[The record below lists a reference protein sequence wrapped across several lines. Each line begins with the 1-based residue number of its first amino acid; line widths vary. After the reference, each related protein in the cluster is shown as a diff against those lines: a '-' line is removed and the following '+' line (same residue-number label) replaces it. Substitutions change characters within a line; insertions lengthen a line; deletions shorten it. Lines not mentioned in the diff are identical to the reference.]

1 MTQRLLRTALLFL
14 LAVLLLISARAFAQT
29 SVDGAI
35 GGTVMDATGAI
46 LPGANVLVR
55 NDQTNAVETVKTDSS
70 GYFHAIHLVPGLYT
84 VTIDI
89 PGFESYQAKDLSVS
103 VGLLTSVQA
112 RLAPGSK
119 AVTIT
124 VSGAAPLINTSTP
137 TFSQSIGNYQLS
149 HLPVNNYRWSSYAML
164 TPGVVSDAN
173 GYGLLS
179 FRGQSTLLNNIEF
192 DGADDNQAFFSEER
206 GRTRA
211 GYSTAKAAI
220 QEFQVNTS
228 NYSVEYG
235 FSAGGVVNA
244 VTKSGTNQFHGEAYY
259 YDRDSIWNAY
269 NDFTHLSTLDSTTGQ
284 YVLTPYKPTDL
295 RRQYGFGLGGPIVKN
310 KLFFYL
316 AVDRYFHDFP
326 GISVPGNSFFYQ
338 KPDATLPDAGCNASS
353 IDQAVCNLQ
362 SNLKSSGLNLTY
374 AQAAADYNT
383 GIAGLNTML
392 GQAPRHGSQ
401 LIYFPKL
408 DWQINAHNHAS
419 LEFNRLNWDSPAG
432 IQTSAGGLNYGT
444 RSYGN
449 DYVRDNW
456 GIARLDSF
464 ITTNVSNQMLY
475 QYGRDFEF
483 EYSQQPTSYEQ
494 QTLLHTASGYSNPYG
509 EVPPEI
515 SISSGAGGF
524 VFGTPIFLERAAYPD
539 ERTWQFNDTVDWQ
552 KGNHDIKFGYQMVHT
567 YDLLKNLY
575 NQYGTF
581 SYSQIYSYLTDYF
594 LAQQG
599 GALAAKAMHYSSYGQ
614 SFGAPGFD
622 FRTIDYATFVQ
633 DEWKASPKLS
643 LTMGL
648 RWEYEQTPNPQIPNT
663 NNANPAYNIAQTG
676 EFPKDKTN
684 IGPRIGFA
692 YDPFG
697 DGKTVIRGGYGLF
710 FARLINS
717 TIYNAIAQTGT
728 LATEPD
734 GTPLAQLQY
743 DYYAG
748 TAGAPAFPQVVTNVG
763 SAGSPP
769 NVIYFNKHFRM
780 PEVSQA
786 DLTVQHNF
794 GRHNV
799 VSLTWLGAWGHRLPS
814 FVDENLPTPVRVN
827 YTVSDPS
834 GEGPLANGT
843 VVPVSYYVKA
853 ATSKVLLSNGAV
865 ATSSGRPNPY
875 YGAETDVFS
884 GVNSNYEALVI
895 QYEHPVSN
903 HIQVNANYTWSH
915 ALDDGENN
923 QVGTS
928 NNALFDPDNLS
939 LEYGNSNQN
948 VPNRMVVDGVFTSP
962 WYLRGPLGYLT
973 NGYELSP
980 SIQVQNGLPYS
991 AGTNGSPYIVEGGS
1005 SLNYVG
1011 SGPTGSG
1018 GTARTPGLARNYAR
1032 MPSTA
1037 VVDLRL
1043 AKELD
1048 LWKEAKLRF
1057 LVDAFNLFNH
1067 QNVTSINSTAYNL
1080 GKSCGANELCFNT
1093 LKNGNSYTKQYGQI
1107 TNSNSSGFTY
1117 TPRQLQMAL
1126 KLTF

>member
-1 MTQRLLRTALLFL
+1 MIQRFLRAAACLMLAAPLVMTAPLL
-14 LAVLLLISARAFAQT
+14 AQT

-35 GGTVMDATGAI
+35 GGTVTDTTGAV
-46 LPGANVLVR
+46 LPAANVLVR
-55 NDQTNAVETVKTDSS
+55 NEQTNAAQSLTTDSS
-70 GYFHAIHLVPGLYT
+70 GYFHVIHLEPGHYT
-84 VTIDI
+84 VTIHA
-89 PGFESYQAKDLSVS
+89 PGFMTYESTDLTVS
-103 VGLLTSVQA
+103 VGLLTSIQA
-112 RLAPGSK
+112 KLSAGSK
-119 AVTIT
+119 AQTIT
-124 VSGAAPLINTSTP
+124 VSGAQPLIDTSTP
-137 TFSQSIGNYQLS
+137 TFSASINNYELS

-164 TPGVVSDAN
+164 TPGVVSDGN

-220 QEFQVNTS
+220 QEFQVNSS

-244 VTKSGTNQFHGEAYY
+244 VTKSGGNGFHGEAYY

-269 NDFTHLSTLDSTTGQ
+269 NDFTKLTTLSPTTGQ

-295 RRQYGFGLGGPIVKN
+295 RRQYGFGVGGPIVKN

-326 GISVPGNSFFYQ
+326 GISVPGSTFFYQ
-338 KPDATLPDAGCNASS
+338 KPDAALPDTGCNTSS
-353 IDQAVCNLQ
+353 IDQAVCSLQ
-362 SNLKSSGLNLTY
+362 SNLKASGLNLTY
-374 AQAAADYNT
+374 AQAAADYNN
-383 GIAGLNTML
+383 GIAGLNSML
-392 GQAPRHGSQ
+392 GKTPRYGSQ
-401 LIYFPKL
+401 MIYFPKL
-408 DWQINAHNHAS
+408 DWQINSRNHAS
-419 LEFNRLNWDSPAG
+419 FELNRLNWKSPAG
-432 IQTSAGGLNYGT
+432 IQTSTGGLNYG
-444 RSYGN
+444 RQSYGS

-456 GIARLDSF
+456 GIARLESF
-464 ITTNVSNQMLY
+464 ITPNISNQVLY

-483 EYSQQPTSYEQ
+483 EYSQPPTAYEQ
-494 QTLLHTASGYSNPYG
+494 QTLVKTAAGYSNPYG
-509 EVPPEI
+509 NTPPEV

-524 VFGTPIFLERAAYPD
+524 VFGTPAFLQRAAYPD

-552 KGNHDIKFGYQMVHT
+552 KGNHDLKFGYQMVHT

-581 SYSQIYSYLTDYF
+581 SYTQIYNYLTDYY

-599 GALAAKAMHYSSYGQ
+599 GALASQANHYSSYGQ
-614 SFGAPGFD
+614 SFGSQGFD

-633 DEWKASPKLS
+633 DEWKASAKLS

-663 NNANPAYNIAQTG
+663 NNANSIYNIPQTG
-676 EFPKDKTN
+676 VFPKDKTN
-684 IGPRIGFA
+684 IGPRVGFA

-697 DGKTVIRGGYGLF
+697 DGKTVVRGGYGLF
-710 FARLINS
+710 YARLINS
-717 TIYNAIAQTGT
+717 TIYSALSQTGT
-728 LATEPD
+728 LATRAD

-743 DYYAG
+743 QYYPT
-748 TAGAPAFPQVVTNVG
+748 TAGAPSFPQVVTSIG
-763 SAGSPP
+763 SAGSAP
-769 NVIYFNKHFRM
+769 NAIYFNKHFRM
-780 PEVSQA
+780 PEVEQA
-786 DLTVQHNF
+786 DLTVQHNL
-794 GRHNV
+794 GHKNV
-799 VSLTWLGAWGHRLPS
+799 VSLTWLGAWGHRLPN
-814 FVDENLPTPVRVN
+814 FVDENLPTPTRVN
-827 YTVSDPS
+827 YQVNDPS
-834 GEGPLANGT
+834 RKGPLANGA
-843 VVPVSYYVKA
+843 VIPVDYYVKA
-853 ATSKVLLSNGAV
+853 ATKQILLSNGTM

-884 GVNSNYEALVI
+884 GVNSNYEALVL
-895 QYEHPVSN
+895 QYSHPISN

-915 ALDDGENN
+915 ALDNGENN
-923 QVGTS
+923 QTGTS
-928 NNALFDPDNLS
+928 TNSLFDPKNPR

-948 VPNRMVVDGVFTSP
+948 VPNRFVANGVFTSP
-962 WYLRGPLGYLT
+962 WTLHGPLGYLA

-980 SIQVQNGLPYS
+980 DVQVQNGLPYS
-991 AGTNGSPYIVEGGS
+991 AATNGNPYVVVGGS
-1005 SLNYVG
+1005 SLNFIS

-1032 MPSTA
+1032 MPSTT

-1043 AKELD
+1043 AKDFGLGT
-1048 LWKEAKLRF
+1048 KANLRF
-1057 LVDAFNLFNH
+1057 LIDAFNLMNH
-1067 QNVTSINSTAYNL
+1067 QNTTSINTTAYNL
-1080 GKSCGANELCFNT
+1080 GKSCGANQLCFNT
-1093 LKNGNSYTKQYGQI
+1093 LKNGNSYTSQYQQV

-1117 TPRQLQMAL
+1117 TPRQLQMAV